1 MAVEKLNDLMY
12 TYYKNAI
19 TEIKNALRNIT
30 EASVDTGVADAT
42 STTTYLD
49 DVSKSWPV
57 NAFEKLIIEIT
68 KGTGIDQIRK
78 ITSNTATRITT
89 TTAFDTAP
97 DATSEYRIS
106 FYGKMASDITHVG
119 GTAQTGRDWSLDFKA
134 LTDDSI
140 KGILKSLGDIGVGSN
155 IATILGAIETA
166 VEIIDDWDETNRAAV
181 NLIASQIGVAGGSGG
196 QSALTLRTVSAT
208 DSPEVTTIGGTAD
221 AAITAGAA
229 GTLSAKLRSLSRDLI
244 ANIVLATGANVIG
257 GVTVADGSDT
267 AEGAVAD
274 AAVVAGAA
282 GTLSAKLRSISRD
295 LIANIVL
302 ATGSNVIGGVT
313 VADGSDVVKGAVADA
328 AVVAGAAGTLSAKLR
343 SISRDLVANIVLAT
357 GSNAI
362 GKLAANSGVDIGDVN
377 APVLETLASSVATT
391 PTQITKTV
399 AAIGTPEALAAD
411 GTYFRTA
418 TILGKKAARTDN
430 VGNVYIGIGA
440 TNDTQPYEIGPGEEK
455 TLNAPPGEKYDL
467 NDWYCDVLNVGDG
480 VIIIYS

>member
-1 MAVEKLNDLMY
+1 MAMGKLNDLMY
-12 TYYKNAI
+12 TYYKDAV
-19 TEIKNALRNIT
+19 TEIKDALRNIT

-49 DVSKSWPV
+49 DASKSWPV
-57 NAFEKLIIEIT
+57 NAFEKLIVEIT
-68 KGTGIDQIRK
+68 AGTGAEQIRK

-97 DATSEYRIS
+97 DATSEYRIG

-119 GTAQTGRDWSLDFKA
+119 GTALTGRDWSLDFKA

-155 IATILGAIETA
+155 IVSILGNLDTKEGTTGEAASISGTRAAQLRAIATA
-166 VEIIDDWDETNRAAV
+166 LEIIDDWDETDRAKV
-181 NLIASQIGVAGGSGG
+181 NLIAGQVGVAGGSGA
-196 QSALTLRTVSAT
+196 QSALTQRVVTAT
-208 DSPEVTTIGGTAD
+208 DSPEVTTIGGVDD
-221 AAITAGAA
+221 AAVAAGAV
-229 GTLSAKLRSLSRDLI
+229 GSLSAKLRSLSRDLV

-267 AEGAVAD
+267 TEGAVAD
-274 AAVVAGAA
+274 VAVAAGAE
-282 GTLSAKLRSISRD
+282 
-295 LIANIVL
+295 
-302 ATGSNVIGGVT
+302 
-313 VADGSDVVKGAVADA
+313 
-328 AVVAGAAGTLSAKLR
+328 GTLSAKLR

-357 GSNAI
+357 GANAI

-377 APVLETLASSVATT
+377 APVLETLANSVATT

-418 TILGKKAARTDN
+418 KLIGKKAARTDN
-430 VGNVYIGIGA
+430 VGIVYLGIGG
-440 TNDTQPYEIGPGEEK
+440 TNDTQPFPVNPGEEIEIK
-455 TLNAPPGEKYDL
+455 VPPGEKFDL
-467 NDWYCDVLNVGDG
+467 NDWYCDVLNAGDG
-480 VIIIYS
+480 LTIIYA